1 MIIKRTRTIS
11 AAVAVLALIAAG
23 CGSKVTGVAVGR
35 HDMTAAGNGCAEV
48 SAPVTPISTMANDEP
63 RLLIPQPE
71 GWQSTPTLD
80 SEIARFEM
88 ENKTLT
94 DDGFAWVLVGLK
106 SEPGQHDPSV
116 VLDAIREGM
125 LTEAGAI
132 DVEVTDGTVC
142 GHPAQTLRYTVAPDD
157 RLPVAAPG
165 TSLVVVAHG
174 SSKTY
179 VAIVSILTT
188 SADTPAYQ
196 LAADTILT
204 GFQVLPSVL

>member
-188 SADTPAYQ
+188 SGDTPAYQ

>member
-1 MIIKRTRTIS
+1 MINTRAKTVS
-11 AAVAVLALIAAG
+11 AASLVLALLAGG
-23 CGSKVTGVAVGR
+23 CGSEVTGVAVGQR
-35 HDMTAAGNGCAEV
+35 DMTAAGNGCTEV
-48 SAPVTPISTMANDEP
+48 SAPITPISTMANDEP

-71 GWQSTPTLD
+71 GWESTPTLD
-80 SEIARFEM
+80 SEIARYEM

-94 DDGFAWVLVGLK
+94 GDGFAWVLVGLK
-106 SEPGQHDPSV
+106 SEPGQHDPTV

-125 LTEAGAI
+125 LTEADAR

-142 GHPAQTLRYTVAPDD
+142 GHPAQTLRYTIAPDD

-196 LAADTILT
+196 LAADTIVT